1 MDNNERLCLNGS
13 GQLATSNNSNC
24 SSANTSDGTISGVTS
39 LNMNSGGAGGDIT
52 GAGATSAIS
61 NFASISGGTLIAT
74 TSGVTVKDGG
84 VTVEK
89 GAVKVVGASPFDT
102 TTITGGTVQSAFVDT
117 SRIENVGNTV
127 LGFDATKTLTVNAT
141 STFNAPVTFN
151 GNANVN
157 GTLTAPDIKGGG
169 AGTISGFAS
178 VSATQGNFTDIFAAS
193 GNFTNVNTKNVTGD
207 GTGTISGFT
216 SVSAGT
222 GSFTTVT
229 ATTGDITTVNATDVN
244 TKNVT
249 GDGTGTISGFASV
262 SAGTGSFTTVNAT
275 TGNITTVNSTN
286 INNSGK
292 ISTGTLETTGLAKL
306 NSLEVTNGA
315 DIKGNASVGGSLT
328 VAKGATVSE
337 SLTATAGSDINMGG
351 NVVHGVAAPI
361 VGTDA
366 ANKQY
371 VDDGL
376 AKAFKAIDRNTQGIA
391 IAMAMAGLALPE
403 GKNFALGA
411 NMGFFDDKQAIAIQ
425 AAIRVSPN
433 VTITGGFGTGVQDM
447 NATGGR
453 VGLQAAW

>member
-1 MDNNERLCLNGS
+1 
-13 GQLATSNNSNC
+13 
-24 SSANTSDGTISGVTS
+24 VT
-39 LNMNSGGAGGDIT
+39 
-52 GAGATSAIS
+52 
-61 NFASISGGTLIAT
+61 AT
-74 TSGVTVKDGG
+74 TGN
-84 VTVEK
+84 
-89 GAVKVVGASPFDT
+89 
-102 TTITGGTVQSAFVDT
+102 IT
-117 SRIENVGNTV
+117 
-127 LGFDATKTLTVNAT
+127 TVNAT
-141 STFNAPVTFN
+141 
-151 GNANVN
+151 
-157 GTLTAPDIKGGG
+157 D
-169 AGTISGFAS
+169 
-178 VSATQGNFTDIFAAS
+178 
-193 GNFTNVNTKNVTGD
+193 VNTRNVTGD

-229 ATTGDITTVNATDVN
+229 ATTG
-244 TKNVT
+244 
-249 GDGTGTISGFASV
+249 
-262 SAGTGSFTTVNAT
+262 
-275 TGNITTVNSTN
+275 NITTVNSTN

-292 ISTGTLETTGLAKL
+292 ITTGTLETTGLAKL

-337 SLTATAGSDINMGG
+337 SFTVTQGAVVNLGDSVTG
-351 NVVHGVAAPI
+351 NVVHGVATPV

-433 VTITGGFGTGVQDM
+433 VTVTGGFGTGVQDM

-453 VGLQAAW
+453 VGVQAAW